1 MECETTK
8 STTDIAA
15 RFGRFFAGARS
26 AVASGSTHGSLRW
39 PVIEESRL
47 PSAWAPTQ
55 QLNGKQATEA
65 TPESGADGDE
75 DRWLTPVDIDARTAR
90 WCAAGTLALWA
101 MFLAL
106 VKGCTQW

>member
-1 MECETTK
+1 MRDDEEHNRHRCEVRQILRWRAERG
-8 STTDIAA
+8 SEW
-15 RFGRFFAGARS
+15 
-26 AVASGSTHGSLRW
+26 STHGSLRW